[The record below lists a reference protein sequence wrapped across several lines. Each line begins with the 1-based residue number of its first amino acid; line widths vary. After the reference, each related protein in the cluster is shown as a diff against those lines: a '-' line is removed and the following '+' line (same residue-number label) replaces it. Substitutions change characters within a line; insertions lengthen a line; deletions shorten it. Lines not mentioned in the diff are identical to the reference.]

1 MRINSIYVIKYVQ
14 KYQCGELVWA
24 GYMKAT
30 KEPPASQIN
39 IAKRSY
45 PNDYGDTGY
54 TNATYNGLR
63 NEHDRN
69 IDFEPD
75 NIPPKPFGNSYEGT
89 VDGNLPTDDPENNT
103 WTTVQKAIDNL
114 SSLDVLYIKN
124 GTYSENIVIN
134 KSIIIIGESKN
145 NVTIKGYVTSVVSH
159 DYELPENCEF
169 DFIANVNM
177 TGNEL
182 LLKFNNDSDVG
193 ENYSSSD
200 NLYDYSITNNATKHD
215 TTWTSETLKG
225 NGSMDFNGINNYV
238 NLTSVSALTGEN
250 VTISAWIYWEGGSGS
265 MDPIVS
271 QSNTTQG
278 YCLYIN
284 CSDNKPYFRLD
295 NGIAVSSISIN
306 NGWHNVVGTHNKTA
320 LKIFVD
326 GKLRGSFEKT
336 GSGINKDAYVGFDNI
351 SSYYNGMIDEVSI
364 WNKTLSAD
372 EISNIYRL
380 NYGPIIINLTIKDEE
395 IGVIPCNNT
404 HLVNC
409 NIINNSVGIQIN
421 NVSGLW
427 ILCNISECD
436 TGIEINNSHPEEQW
450 ANVIGLC
457 NIVNCTNGSIINS
470 SSNQILFYNYFNCS
484 KINVSIV
491 NCNYNK
497 IYINNCTSS
506 GNVGPD
512 TPSLSGSTVGDPG
525 VSYTYYSTT
534 NESDNE
540 SLFYQFYWGDG
551 NNTGVLGPYS
561 SNVKVNAS
569 HAWTQEGGYYV
580 DVVVK
585 DIFFNESWSK
595 SLLFRTETLPPLINS
610 VNHTPDLAGYKN
622 NITIMVNVTDDQS
635 GNYSGIS
642 YVKVN
647 ITYPDDTTGN
657 YSMNCIGNDTY
668 TYNFTKSL
676 LIGQYNY
683 TIWAIDNAYNTNIS
697 TGYNFTVA
705 HLFGCTTW
713 GSLSQSVKDRISGSV
728 FTILA
733 NGTADN
739 ITAYIQTNLAISPK
753 TKCMIHRRNDS
764 TLIGTTQELTP
775 NTGNNPSW
783 IVFTF
788 SDSKPTLIKNT
799 EYVLTCWSNDTCNL
813 SYDNITT
820 SGRYK
825 SQTYGTSPNPI
836 SWTANETR
844 KYSIYC
850 SYTTKPEITGV
861 SDTPS
866 TVGFGF
872 GVTLQADTDDIG
884 CGTDVVKINVTYPN
898 SNTANYTMS
907 NTEGNTYQYSF
918 DDTWSVGQY
927 NYTIW
932 ARDKFGSGSIGS
944 GYSFDVSANATI
956 SICTIKD
963 TYGNNE
969 IINIT
974 DPPSIGYELLDNDT
988 VLHMWNQH
996 NSYYFNTSS
1005 GIQLTNH
1012 FNEYWSNNV
1021 LMLGYYNNNKWN
1033 LIYRTDELS
1042 GFNRDIDSD
1051 NLTYINATLW
1061 KDLTYKGYEFRLA
1074 IRYHL
1079 GVNDSDL
1086 IVIPFIKNLG
1096 DTIPYTLAFGW
1107 EINDIKIAYTY
1118 ENDSIRLFNGTDW
1131 TCYTLN
1137 QTLNNTYSDMDY
1149 NTTFILEG
1157 SNEGKYFRR
1166 ALYLKWNHTLDYL
1179 LKVKSREGQYNAPVT
1194 LFIKIGTLAVDQE
1207 KYTMMNWLD
1216 SDAWLG
1222 VSSSELVYACENKFG
1237 LGMALDGIELWTAET
1252 NHDHEFILDLGKNY
1266 SIKKFKGRSNS
1277 LNDPTDVDIYIST
1290 DNSTWGTAVTT
1301 DISTWQDTDTWTEVD
1316 STDKTG
1322 QYIKVVVQDTED
1334 ANSFL
1339 EWGGFMPPGPIF
1351 DAYGEEINIPPVIS
1365 NPYPEHGASGIAIT
1379 PTLNI
1384 TVSDDNGDT
1393 MIITWLSNSS
1403 GSWLSFG
1410 TNTTSDG
1417 TCHQTFSN
1425 ATENGKWW
1433 YWKVNVSDGTTYTV
1447 SSVYKFYTGYQSK
1460 IVNTGTTSIKGYLL
1474 IQVQFYNTTT
1484 SMWVVDNDTTN
1495 ETAPRTIHW
1504 NGYDTPNMDVLAL
1517 DTIFNGLVNTN
1528 DLAQGS
1534 GTYRVYVAF
1543 RDPNGNI
1550 LKCDDETELVATY
1563 QFTVTLA

>member
-1 MRINSIYVIKYVQ
+1 MY
-14 KYQCGELVWA
+14 
-24 GYMKAT
+24 
-30 KEPPASQIN
+30 
-39 IAKRSY
+39 RSS
-45 PNDYGDTGY
+45 
-54 TNATYNGLR
+54 
-63 NEHDRN
+63 
-69 IDFEPD
+69 
-75 NIPPKPFGNSYEGT
+75 GNSFNAIA
-89 VDGNLPTDDPENNT
+89 DGNLPTDDPENKT

-134 KSIIIIGESKN
+134 KSITIIGESKN
-145 NVTIKGYVTSVVSH
+145 NVTIKGHVTSVLSH
-159 DYELPENCEF
+159 DYELPENCKF
-169 DFIANVNM
+169 DFITNVNM

-182 LLKFNNDSDVG
+182 LLKFNNDSEVG
-193 ENYSSSD
+193 ENYLSSD
-200 NLYDYSITNNATKHD
+200 NLYDYSLTNNATKHD

-271 QSNTTQG
+271 QSNATQG

-284 CSDNKPYFRLD
+284 CSDSKPTFRLD
-295 NGIAVSSISIN
+295 NDIAVSSISID
-306 NGWHNVVGTHNKTA
+306 NGWHNVVGTHNETT

-336 GSGINKDAYVGFDNI
+336 GSGINKDTYVGFDNI
-351 SSYYNGMIDEVSI
+351 SSYYDGMIDEVSI
-364 WNKTLSAD
+364 WNWTLSAD
-372 EISNIYRL
+372 EILNIYRL
-380 NYGPIIINLTIKDEE
+380 NYGPIIMNLTIRDEE
-395 IGVIPCNNT
+395 IGIIPCNNT
-404 HLVNC
+404 HLANC

-427 ILCNISECD
+427 ILGTISECD
-436 TGIEINNSHPEEQW
+436 TGIKINNSHPEYQW
-450 ANVIGLC
+450 PNIIGFC

-470 SSNQILFYNYFNCS
+470 SSNQILLYNYFNCS
-484 KINVSIV
+484 KINLSLV
-491 NCNYNK
+491 NCNYDK
-497 IYINNCTSS
+497 IYINNCTSY

-512 TPSLSGSTVGDPG
+512 TPSLTGPTVGDPG

-540 SLFYQFYWGDG
+540 SLFYQFYWGDD
-551 NNTGVLGPYS
+551 NDTGVLGPYS
-561 SNVKVNAS
+561 SNETVNAS
-569 HAWTQEGGYYV
+569 HSWAQEGGYYI
-580 DVVVK
+580 DVIVK
-585 DIFFNESWSK
+585 DIFFNESWSD

-610 VNHTPDLAGYKN
+610 VNHTPDLVGYEN
-622 NITIMVNVTDDQS
+622 NITITVNATDDQS

-647 ITYPDDTTGN
+647 ITHPDDSTGN
-657 YSMNCIGNDTY
+657 YSMNYIGNDTY
-668 TYNFTKSL
+668 TYNFSNTW

-683 TIWAIDNAYNTNIS
+683 SIWAVDNAYNTNSS

-705 HLFGCTTW
+705 HLFGCTTQ
-713 GSLSQSVKDRISGSV
+713 GSLNQNVKDRISGSI
-728 FTILA
+728 FTALA
-733 NGTADN
+733 NGTSDN
-739 ITAYIQTNLAISPK
+739 ITTYIQTNLAVPPK
-753 TKCMIHRRNDS
+753 TKCMIHRNNDS
-764 TLIGTTQELTP
+764 VLIGTTEELTP
-775 NTGNNPSW
+775 NTGNDPSW
-783 IVFTF
+783 IVFSF
-788 SDSKPTLIKNT
+788 SDPKPTLVKNT

-813 SYDNITT
+813 YYDNIST
-820 SGRYK
+820 SGRYR
-825 SQTYGTSPNPI
+825 SQTYGTSPDPI
-836 SWTANETR
+836 SWTGNETR
-844 KYSIYC
+844 RYSIYC
-850 SYTTKPEITGV
+850 SYTTKPEITKV

-872 GVTLQADTDDIG
+872 DVTLQADVDDIG
-884 CGTDVVKINVTYPN
+884 CGTDVVKVNVTYPN
-898 SNTANYTMS
+898 SSTGNYTMS
-907 NTEGNTYQYSF
+907 NTENKTYNYIF
-918 DDTWSVGQY
+918 KDTWNVGQY

-932 ARDKFGSGSIGS
+932 VLDKFGGCGSSSGHN
-944 GYSFDVSANATI
+944 FDVSANANI
-956 SICTIKD
+956 SVCTIKD
-963 TYGNNE
+963 TYDNNE

-974 DPPSIGYELLDNDT
+974 DPPLIGYELLDNNT
-988 VLHMWNQH
+988 VLHMWNKH

-1012 FNEYWSNNV
+1012 YNEYWSHNV
-1021 LMLGYYNNNKWN
+1021 LMLGYYNNDKWN

-1042 GFNRDIDSD
+1042 GFNKDINSD
-1051 NLTYINATLW
+1051 NETYINATLW
-1061 KDLTYKGYEFRLA
+1061 KDLTYKGYDFRLV
-1074 IRYHL
+1074 IRYNL
-1079 GVNDSDL
+1079 NVNDPDL
-1086 IVIPFIKNLG
+1086 TVIPYIKNLG
-1096 DTIPYTLAFGW
+1096 DAIPYTLAFGW
-1107 EINDIKIAYTY
+1107 EIKDIKIADTY

-1131 TCYTLN
+1131 TCYNLN
-1137 QTLNNTYSDMDY
+1137 QTLNNTYCDMDY

-1157 SNEGKYFRR
+1157 KNEDKYFRR
-1166 ALYLKWNHTLDYL
+1166 TLYLKWNYTLDYR

-1207 KYTMMNWLD
+1207 KYTMMYWLD

-1222 VSSSELVYACENKFG
+1222 VSSSELVYGCENKFG
-1237 LGMALDGIELWTAET
+1237 LGMALDGVELWTAET

-1266 SIKKFKGRSNS
+1266 SIKKFRGRSYS

-1290 DNSTWGTAVTT
+1290 DNSTWGTAVAS
-1301 DISTWQDTDTWTEVD
+1301 DISTWQDTETWTEVD

-1339 EWGGFMPPGPIF
+1339 EWGGFIPPGPIF
-1351 DAYGEEINIPPVIS
+1351 DAYGEEINIAPGIS
-1365 NPYPEHGASGIAIT
+1365 NPYPVNGASGISLT

-1384 TVSDDNGDT
+1384 TVSDDNGDA
-1393 MIITWLSNSS
+1393 IDITWLSNSS

-1410 TNTTSDG
+1410 TNKSVTDG
-1417 TCHQTFSN
+1417 TYRQTFSN

-1447 SSVYKFYTGYQSK
+1447 SSVNKFYTGYQSK

-1474 IQVQFYNTTT
+1474 IQIQFYNTTT
-1484 SMWVVDNDTTN
+1484 STWFVDNDTTN
-1495 ETAPRTIHW
+1495 ETIPRTIHW
-1504 NGYDTPNMDVLAL
+1504 PGYDTPNMDVLAL

-1528 DLAQGS
+1528 DLTQGS
-1534 GTYRVYVAF
+1534 GTYRIYAAF
-1543 RDPNGNI
+1543 RDPDGNI

-1563 QFTVTLA
+1563 EFTVTFA